1 MTTPFDEAIA
11 SIERARYHNHR
22 LEGHSDTVSDGIIA
36 DLKAFCAPFN
46 RDLESGVIRVWKNVS
61 APGDRL
67 RKVDLFVGE
76 PAADG
81 HPDIQRVRLAI
92 ENKSVITA
100 HRNRTNRFDDLR
112 KVLSAVHGA
121 RPEAI
126 VVATVLVGV
135 SQRVLNIP
143 DQVHKFFRDRQEEFD
158 GTILPR
164 LSSGDAS
171 LWDQFDWAVSSN
183 SASDARKTVELF
195 KTLPTRGSGH
205 THVQGYDFV
214 LLVPVEI
221 DNVSPPS
228 VKRDNALGIDVD
240 AEYESLLER
249 ICSAYT
255 ARWHM

>member
-1 MTTPFDEAIA
+1 MTTPFDAAIA
-11 SIERARYHNHR
+11 AIETARYHNHR
-22 LEGHSDTVSDGIIA
+22 LEEHSDIVSDGIVA
-36 DLKAFCAPFN
+36 DLKRFCAPFN
-46 RDLESGVIRVWKNVS
+46 RDLEMGAIRIWKNVS

-76 PAADG
+76 PTADG
-81 HPDIQRVRLAI
+81 LPDIQRVRLAI

-126 VVATVLVGV
+126 VVATVMVGV
-135 SQRVLNIP
+135 SRRVLNIP
-143 DQVHKFFRDRQEEFD
+143 DQVHRFFRDREDEFD
-158 GTILPR
+158 RRVLPR
-164 LSSGDAS
+164 LSSGDLS
-171 LWDQFDWAVSSN
+171 LWDEFDWAISKN
-183 SASDARKTVELF
+183 SAVDARRTIEMF
-195 KTLPTRGSGH
+195 QTLEPRGSGH
-205 THVQGYDFV
+205 THVEGYDFV

-221 DNVSPPS
+221 DNVSRPS
-228 VKRDNALGIDVD
+228 VKRDNELGIDVD
-240 AEYESLLER
+240 AEYERLLER